1 MLLALKLLMAPVFIG
16 LVTLAGRRWG
26 PEVSGMLTG
35 LPLTSGP
42 ISLILALQHGVG
54 FAAQSAAGNLVGQAS
69 GCLFCLAYALA
80 ATRCGWMKS
89 SIAGLI
95 VFFASTSV
103 GNAVQMSFLPS
114 LVVLVAAVV
123 LVLWA
128 IPIRHLPDRVLD
140 APRWDLPARMLAA
153 TAFVLGLTTFAGALG
168 PRLSGLL
175 APFPVFGMILAVFT
189 HRQLGGPAAGGLLR
203 GVVLGSWAYA
213 SFFMVVASLLP
224 TWGIGWTYGLAVVA
238 AVSASVLAFRVRRS
252 GLGAQIVG

>member
-1 MLLALKLLMAPVFIG
+1 MVLALKLLMAPVFIA

-42 ISLILALQHGVG
+42 ISLILALQHGVTFG
-54 FAAQSAAGNLVGQAS
+54 AQSAAGNLVGQAS
-69 GCLFCLAYALA
+69 GCLFCLAYAA
-80 ATRCGWMKS
+80 AASRYGWIRS
-89 SIAGLI
+89 SILALL
-95 VFFASTSV
+95 VFFASTGV
-103 GNAVQMSFLPS
+103 GNALHIPFLPS
-114 LVVLVAAVV
+114 LAILVAAVI

-128 IPIRHLPDRVLD
+128 IPVRDQPTRVVE

-153 TAFVLGLTTFAGALG
+153 AAFVLGLTTFAEVLG
-168 PRLSGLL
+168 PRLSGLI

-238 AVSASVLAFRVRRS
+238 ALTASVLAFRVRR
-252 GLGAQIVG
+252 LGMAARVAG